1 MQLFNHFE
9 IYHKIADFKLVLV
22 PNHIMSVYYTLPETR
37 LDTQFKLTSLLSH

>member
-22 PNHIMSVYYTLPETR
+22 PNHMSVYYILPETG
-37 LDTQFKLTSLLSH
+37 LDT